1 MNELMCSI
9 NWYMYTD
16 NSAALCNVWIN
27 AANYEFLLNMT
38 ELLLSLW
45 DSLCSCSNMN
55 WETHVAEPRVLTF
68 NLHLDAH
75 WQFSTNSQFC
85 FDLVNTH
92 MVRQQKKNI
101 FWSCQSFSLLRKS
114 DGRLPDKNHIS
125 VISRTVVLSKK
136 LIKCMGSNC
145 IPVNLTNS

>member
-1 MNELMCSI
+1 
-9 NWYMYTD
+9 MYTD

-38 ELLLSLW
+38 EMGFIMQLQQQQQQHELR
-45 DSLCSCSNMN
+45 D
-55 WETHVAEPRVLTF
+55 WETWFLTL

-92 MVRQQKKNI
+92 MVRQQ
-101 FWSCQSFSLLRKS
+101 
-114 DGRLPDKNHIS
+114 
-125 VISRTVVLSKK
+125 
-136 LIKCMGSNC
+136 
-145 IPVNLTNS
+145 